1 MNINITLLGQMITFG
16 LLIWFTMK
24 FVWPPLMRAME
35 ARQKQIAD
43 GLAAGERGKLELELA
58 QKRSTEALREARE
71 HSVEVLKM
79 ASKRAAQMLEESK
92 DQARD
97 EGARLIATARAEIA
111 LEANRAKEQLR
122 GAVAELAV
130 AGAARILQKEIDAKA
145 HDRLL
150 DDLLKQL

>member
-79 ASKRAAQMLEESK
+79 ASKSAAQMLEESK

-97 EGARLIATARAEIA
+97 EGERLIATARAEIE

-150 DDLLKQL
+150 DDRLKQL

>member
-58 QKRSTEALREARE
+58 QKKSTEALREARE

-79 ASKRAAQMLEESK
+79 ASKSAAQMLEQSK

-97 EGARLIATARAEIA
+97 EGERLIATAHAEIT

>member
-1 MNINITLLGQMITFG
+1 VNINITLLGQMITFG

-43 GLAAGERGKLELELA
+43 GLAAGERGKHELELA

-71 HSVEVLKM
+71 QSVEVLKM
-79 ASKRAAQMLEESK
+79 ASKRAAQLLEESK

-97 EGARLIATARAEIA
+97 EGERLIATARAEIA

-145 HDRLL
+145 HDQLL
-150 DDLLKQL
+150 DDLLKRL

>member
-71 HSVEVLKM
+71 HSVEVLKL
-79 ASKRAAQMLEESK
+79 ASKSAAQMLEQSK

-97 EGARLIATARAEIA
+97 EGERLIATARAEIE
-111 LEANRAKEQLR
+111 LEANRANEQLR
-122 GAVAELAV
+122 GAAAELAV

>member
-79 ASKRAAQMLEESK
+79 ASKSAAQMLEESK

-145 HDRLL
+145 HDKLL